1 MKLSLPDFLTAG
13 DRSEDRPEH
22 HSENPPE
29 HRPEDRSEERPATV
43 RTRREGPVLHVELH
57 APETGNA
64 VTEAMLDELLDIV
77 VAPDPEVRVLVLSGA
92 GEDFC
97 LGGDRTEFGQW
108 LEEDAGGRG
117 IRIAGEKAR
126 RVCEA
131 ISGGRAVTIARVQG
145 KAVGAGFALA
155 LACDLRV
162 GADTASFRLP
172 ELALGLPTAWGG
184 LLPRLIHEVGAAR
197 VRELILTGRAFD
209 AAEAY
214 ELSVLQRVVPGAEL
228 DEAVAAWAKP
238 VVRRPE
244 AALRVTKALLNSY
257 AAATRLADPSF
268 LDAELMASVAAA
280 TRRSPT
286 GGDRA
291 GGAHS

>member
-1 MKLSLPDFLTAG
+1 MKLSLPDFLTPAG
-13 DRSEDRPEH
+13 RS
-22 HSENPPE
+22 
-29 HRPEDRSEERPATV
+29 ATV

-57 APETGNA
+57 APDTGNA

-77 VAPDPEVRVLVLSGA
+77 AAPDPEVRVLVLSGA
-92 GEDFC
+92 GDDFC
-97 LGGDRTEFGQW
+97 LGGDRTEFAGW
-108 LEEDAGGRG
+108 LEEDPAGRG
-117 IRIAGEKAR
+117 IRVAGEKAR

-209 AAEAY
+209 AAEAH
-214 ELSVLQRVVPGAEL
+214 ELSVLQRVVPEAEL
-228 DEAVAAWAKP
+228 DAAVAAWAKP

-280 TRRSPT
+280 TTRRTP
-286 GGDRA
+286 A
-291 GGAHS
+291 GGNGAGGSHS